1 MNLTII
7 IMKQT
12 FINYQLHPFLKSI
25 LTLLLL
31 SGTVAALHAQP
42 NMNANGL
49 FYRIEY
55 DGDGYVD
62 LTIPNVTG
70 QELFFVLNG
79 GDGGR
84 RVVPDLCKVKGGE
97 GATVQAAFAVG
108 TGPGKLNPG
117 GVIRF
122 IPGQRG
128 ESNTG
133 GGINGGG
140 GGGGTGILYKAPG
153 ANITCDVP
161 SLSLA
166 DASSCWVLLGVAGGG
181 GGAYSGGLCGGSA
194 GKGGNDGTQ
203 GKDGSDNGV
212 GEDRSGSGGT
222 NGEGGSTGQ
231 GGTGGGGYLTNGL
244 GQ

>member
-1 MNLTII
+1 MFVLIITSAEYTCCLLLPHDHFDII
-7 IMKQT
+7 IQKHLMKQT
-12 FINYQLHPFLKSI
+12 FTNNQLLPFLKSI

-62 LTIPNVTG
+62 LTIPNAPG

-108 TGPGKLNPG
+108 TGPGRLNPG

-153 ANITCDVP
+153 ANITCDCP
-161 SLSLA
+161 FPEPGGCIL
-166 DASSCWVLLGVAGGG
+166 LLGF
-181 GGAYSGGLCGGSA
+181 
-194 GKGGNDGTQ
+194 
-203 GKDGSDNGV
+203 V
-212 GEDRSGSGGT
+212 GRSRWRRRR
-222 NGEGGSTGQ
+222 
-231 GGTGGGGYLTNGL
+231 LFWRAL
-244 GQ
+244 RW

>member
-1 MNLTII
+1 MFVLIITSAEYTCCLLLPHDHFDII
-7 IMKQT
+7 IQKHLMKQT
-12 FINYQLHPFLKSI
+12 FTNNQLLPFLKSI

-31 SGTVAALHAQP
+31 AGTVAALHAQP

-62 LTIPNVTG
+62 LTIPDAPG

-108 TGPGKLNPG
+108 TGPGRLNPG

-128 ESNTG
+128 GSVNSN
-133 GGINGGG
+133 GINGGG

-153 ANITCDVP
+153 ANITCTEP
-161 SLSLA
+161 SLNLA

-181 GGAYSGGLCGGSA
+181 GGAYSSGFCGGSA
-194 GKGGNDGTQ
+194 GKGGNDGTN
-203 GKDGSDNGV
+203 GKDG
-212 GEDRSGSGGT
+212 
-222 NGEGGSTGQ
+222 
-231 GGTGGGGYLTNGL
+231 
-244 GQ
+244 

>member
-62 LTIPNVTG
+62 LTIPNVPG

-108 TGPGKLNPG
+108 TGPGRLNPG

-181 GGAYSGGLCGGSA
+181 GGAYSGGLCGGAPVKVVMMVLRARTALIMVSVKIVPVQA
-194 GKGGNDGTQ
+194 APMVKGEVLA
-203 GKDGSDNGV
+203 KAV
-212 GEDRSGSGGT
+212 
-222 NGEGGSTGQ
+222 
-231 GGTGGGGYLTNGL
+231 LVVAVI
-244 GQ
+244 